1 MLHPALHILCPSTL
15 TATNPFPCNTH
26 THMRMQFLLDTADTP
41 FERGSSRVF
50 RLPVADSIGP
60 LRRVHIEKQ
69 MSQGYDPGR
78 GWYLKQVLVE
88 NPVHG
93 ERVLFPCNSW
103 LGDSDCGGYKGRW
116 WAPPL
121 GLATAL
127 VQQQQLWAACSL
139 TSVALM
145 EELCLRS

>member
-1 MLHPALHILCPSTL
+1 
-15 TATNPFPCNTH
+15 
-26 THMRMQFLLDTADTP
+26 MQFLLDTADTP
-41 FERGSSRVF
+41 LERGSSRVF

-60 LRRVHIEKQ
+60 LRRLHIEKQ

-116 WAPPL
+116 WAPPV
-121 GLATAL
+121 GLASSSPLYSWVVATADEGSM
-127 VQQQQLWAACSL
+127 QLDIVSGSDKGTVLAVL
-139 TSVALM
+139 NHT
-145 EELCLRS
+145 